1 MRGAVVAVGGGVRMP
16 VRSRQPLQDVRTA
29 VRLGRPVAQGG
40 FGLRPNAEVHLRSR
54 ARLAH
59 LYLLE
64 CLANSVT

>member
-40 FGLRPNAEVHLRSR
+40 FCLRASYLVPRTRLGGEFGGVLRPDFCHAGG
-54 ARLAH
+54 
-59 LYLLE
+59 
-64 CLANSVT
+64 